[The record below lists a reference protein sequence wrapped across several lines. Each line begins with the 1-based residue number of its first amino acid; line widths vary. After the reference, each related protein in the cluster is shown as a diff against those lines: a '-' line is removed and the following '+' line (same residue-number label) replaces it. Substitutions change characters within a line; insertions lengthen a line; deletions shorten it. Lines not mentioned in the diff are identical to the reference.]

1 MKKFALTIAPLIA
14 AVLLL
19 PAIAGAQ
26 TVKRGVVEAAIGEDL
41 NEILPDD
48 MIYMYSEFQKG
59 TVLFRDRSSAE
70 GLMNIY
76 LIGSELHFI
85 SPQKDTLVMKNQD
98 SARLL
103 SIGTDTYLRHDRVW
117 VRILATDAST
127 AICLRSVVSI
137 HSDQKIGAY
146 GTTDAT
152 SSISN
157 VDMVHSLEGST
168 AVRLQSLRRIPY
180 TIAHYALLYDGE
192 KLYNPT
198 KRNFR
203 KLFPDKKEAMEQYI
217 TENKLNL
224 NQARDALLLYN
235 FLSH

>member
-1 MKKFALTIAPLIA
+1 MKKIALTIAPLIA

-103 SIGTDTYLRHDRVW
+103 SIGTDTYLRHDRVR

-137 HSDQKIGAY
+137 H
-146 GTTDAT
+146 
-152 SSISN
+152 
-157 VDMVHSLEGST
+157 
-168 AVRLQSLRRIPY
+168 
-180 TIAHYALLYDGE
+180 
-192 KLYNPT
+192 
-198 KRNFR
+198 
-203 KLFPDKKEAMEQYI
+203 
-217 TENKLNL
+217 
-224 NQARDALLLYN
+224 
-235 FLSH
+235 